1 LQYPMSADVTLNVE
15 VPYDDHFD
23 MIAHTDAWCQ
33 DDSIARIMNDTGVLI
48 LFPCGRVDSDE
59 PIERVNT
66 IKLRGPVAKVEEA
79 RRRLRDLCPVTI
91 AIPLLDLKADLTIDG
106 VKELIGKA
114 IADKRIDSSHLEITV
129 MQKSVDKEDHGWV
142 CVVRGSLRWEDEIHD
157 ACVALRYLLFDT
169 DDKKEHD
176 PTSFYASQ
184 LDIPISQQLSVLG
197 VRDAFLVR
205 LVSNQTGALVCYPS
219 PGNVTPEG
227 QPVSMLY
234 LRGPVKSILHAR
246 RYIQGL
252 LPVQLFFDIEGCD
265 LLERVDRAQRNIT
278 KRDDIFGV
286 NITITAS
293 RIEGEQISE
302 DDFMRHMVMIES
314 GEFNLNNVYAFRHT
328 LYRPGVLKEPTV
340 ITDQY
345 NFFDPL
351 VKELVFA
358 NNKVLFEVSSVT
370 FPYSKGLFETHQP
383 YFFVHNQYLKQGI
396 KVKWSV
402 NEWCMLRR

>member
-1 LQYPMSADVTLNVE
+1 MKSKKLQ
-15 VPYDDHFD
+15 
-23 MIAHTDAWCQ
+23 
-33 DDSIARIMNDTGVLI
+33 
-48 LFPCGRVDSDE
+48 
-59 PIERVNT
+59 
-66 IKLRGPVAKVEEA
+66 
-79 RRRLRDLCPVTI
+79 
-91 AIPLLDLKADLTIDG
+91 
-106 VKELIGKA
+106 
-114 IADKRIDSSHLEITV
+114 
-129 MQKSVDKEDHGWV
+129 HGWV

-358 NNKVLFEVSSVT
+358 NNKVLFERTQHVFENYRANTIPSLIY
-370 FPYSKGLFETHQP
+370 FPVHPANVVPSNANWHQTAGRACAVPSIPLVQNNKPSGVYQLVNATTHCVCPIHTPGIVDRFLLLHPNETSFENDPTRFTNH
-383 YFFVHNQYLKQGI
+383 
-396 KVKWSV
+396 KVISDS
-402 NEWCMLRR
+402 LLL